1 MSSKSKK
8 RNKPQTQPKNRS
20 QSQPAKKSKY
30 HARRKPLERGTILT
44 ILLVAIAVHGI
55 FATVLYYNLR
65 VNETYITRPWLLTF
79 MVVHSLANVIAAVG
93 IWQWKKWGWQLYMGS
108 TVLSLVVGLLT
119 VGMWSAFY
127 MVLPLAIVGWALR
140 NKWNNFT

>member
-8 RNKPQTQPKNRS
+8 KNRS
-20 QSQPAKKSKY
+20 QNQPPKKSKY
-30 HARRKPLERGTILT
+30 HARRKPVERGTTLT
-44 ILLVAIAVHGI
+44 ILLVIMALHGI
-55 FATVLYYNLR
+55 FATIMYYSLR
-65 VNETYITRPWLLTF
+65 VDETYMSRPWLLTL
-79 MVVHSLANVIAAVG
+79 MVLHSLANVIAAAG
-93 IWQWKKWGWQLYMGS
+93 IWKWKMWGWQLYFAS

-140 NKWNNFT
+140 TKWDNFK

>member
-8 RNKPQTQPKNRS
+8 KKKPQTQPKNKS
-20 QSQPAKKSKY
+20 QSLPPKKSKY
-30 HARRKPLERGTILT
+30 HARRKPVERGTVLT
-44 ILLVAIAVHGI
+44 VLLVIMALHGI
-55 FATVLYYNLR
+55 VATVLYNSLGK
-65 VNETYITRPWLLTF
+65 EDYITRPWLVTL
-79 MVVHSLANVIAAVG
+79 MVIHSLANVIAAVG
-93 IWQWKKWGWQLYMGS
+93 IWQWKKWGWQLYIAS

-140 NKWNNFT
+140 TKWDNFS